1 MGLIIEIQI
10 NNEEPIMAGRPTL
23 DVLTAMVTFVRSH
36 NDIQFRAGG
45 LQRLEDGGTEQV
57 EWLLRDL
64 SIGDEIRLRIRDSEI
79 SSQPI
84 SIERETGKSEKQHE
98 RESYEQ
104 LKQKYEGR

>member
-1 MGLIIEIQI
+1 VGLIIEIRI
-10 NNEEPIMAGRPTL
+10 NDDQPILAGRPTL

-45 LQRLEDGGTEQV
+45 MQRLEDGGTEQV
-57 EWLLRDL
+57 EWLLRGL
-64 SIGDEIRLRIRDSEI
+64 SIGDEVRLKIRDSEQ

-84 SIERETGKSEKQHE
+84 SVERETGTSKEQHE
-98 RESYEQ
+98 REYFEH